1 MTQAT
6 IHQHSHNHAQ
16 REPSPHLEKTKPR
29 RGPKGKLTDD
39 QVRMVREVD
48 EDGYPLYDAY
58 VLAERFGVS
67 TQLIYRTRRC
77 QAYPQVH

>member
-1 MTQAT
+1 MTQAQPLHT
-6 IHQHSHNHAQ
+6 HAQ

-29 RGPKGKLTDD
+29 RGPKGKLTDE
-39 QVRMVREVD
+39 QVRMVRAVD
-48 EDGYPLYDAY
+48 EDGYPLYDAHA
-58 VLAERFGVS
+58 LAETLGVS